1 MYRERIQ
8 QKRQCDD
15 EIIQRRTRVRRRPL
29 RKILKRM
36 MPDDQP
42 RLFADHLRTRHA
54 RVTIRIDEVNIPGDK
69 NVLIIRA
76 PRHHD

>member
-1 MYRERIQ
+1 
-8 QKRQCDD
+8 
-15 EIIQRRTRVRRRPL
+15 
-29 RKILKRM
+29 M

-42 RLFADHLRTRHA
+42 RLFPDHLRTRHA

-76 PRHHD
+76 PCRQD